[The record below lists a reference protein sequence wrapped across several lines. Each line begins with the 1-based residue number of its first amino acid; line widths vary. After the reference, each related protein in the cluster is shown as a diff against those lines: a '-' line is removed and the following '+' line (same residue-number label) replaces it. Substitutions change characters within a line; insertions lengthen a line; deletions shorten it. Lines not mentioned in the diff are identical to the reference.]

1 MANTKYHTLYVQ
13 NVSLPKDN
21 KDSIAEPVKGLE
33 GIVAADTKLSSVN
46 GEKGILRYCGYNI
59 DDLAFDT
66 TFEETIC
73 LLYDTELPNK
83 DRLDEMTKRIGE
95 ARVLPKE
102 VIKVITELSGKTSP
116 MSTLRTVV
124 SSLGHFEKN
133 VPLNELPPKA
143 LRLVGQISTA
153 VAIIHRL
160 REGLPLI
167 EADPERGHAEDFL
180 RMLHGKEPT
189 KIQIQALNLY
199 LILLADHGFNASTF
213 SARVTAGTLANM
225 HSAITSAVGTL
236 SGPLH
241 GGANEKAMEMIIEVG
256 KVKNASNFIENALNT
271 KQKIMGFGHRVYKVD
286 DARKSH
292 LKGMAK
298 KLWEERGNMELF
310 NVSEEIEKQVKSR
323 KQIIT
328 NVDFYSA
335 PLLYGLDIPTDLFTP
350 LFAMS
355 RVAGWTA
362 HVLEQYRNNRL
373 IRPRARY
380 VGTIDRTFRPIEQR

>member
-1 MANTKYHTLYVQ
+1 M
-13 NVSLPKDN
+13 SLPKDN
-21 KDSIAEPVKGLE
+21 KDSIPEPVKGLE

-59 DDLAFDT
+59 DDLAFNT
-66 TFEETIC
+66 SFEETIC
-73 LLYDTELPNK
+73 LLYDYELPNEE
-83 DRLDEMTKRIGE
+83 RLNEMTKNIGE

-102 VIKVITELSGKTSP
+102 VISIITELVGKTSP

-124 SSLGHFEKN
+124 SVLGHYENN
-133 VPLNELPPKA
+133 VPLNELAPKA
-143 LRLVGQISTA
+143 LRLVGQIATA
-153 VAIIHRL
+153 VAMIHRL
-160 REGLPLI
+160 REGLPII
-167 EADPERGHAEDFL
+167 EADPTKGHAEDFL
-180 RMLHGKEPT
+180 RMLHDEEPT
-189 KIQIQALNLY
+189 QTQIEALNLY

-213 SARVTAGTLANM
+213 SARVTAGTLANL

-241 GGANEKAMEMIIEVG
+241 GGANEKAMDMILEVG
-256 KVKNASNFIENALNT
+256 SKKKASGYIQKAFDN

-286 DARKSH
+286 DARKPH
-292 LKGMAK
+292 LKKMAK
-298 KLWEERGNMELF
+298 QIWEEKGNMKIF
-310 NVSEEIEKQVKSR
+310 DVSEEIEKQVKER
-323 KQIIT
+323 KPIIT

-335 PLLYGLDIPTDLFTP
+335 PLLYGLEIPTDLFTP

-380 VGTIDRTFRPIEQR
+380 IGQINRTFRPIDQR

>member
-1 MANTKYHTLYVQ
+1 M
-13 NVSLPKDN
+13 SLPKDN
-21 KDSIAEPVKGLE
+21 KDSIPEPVKGLE

-59 DDLAFDT
+59 DDLAFNT
-66 TFEETIC
+66 SFEETIC
-73 LLYDTELPNK
+73 LLYDYELPNEE
-83 DRLDEMTKRIGE
+83 RLNEMTKNIGE

-102 VIKVITELSGKTSP
+102 VISIITELVGKTSP

-124 SSLGHFEKN
+124 SVLGHYENN
-133 VPLNELPPKA
+133 VPLNELAPKA
-143 LRLVGQISTA
+143 LRLVGQIATA
-153 VAIIHRL
+153 VAMIHRL
-160 REGLPLI
+160 REGLPVI
-167 EADPERGHAEDFL
+167 EANPAKGHAEDFL
-180 RMLHGKEPT
+180 RMLHDKEPT
-189 KIQIQALNLY
+189 QTQIEALNLY

-213 SARVTAGTLANM
+213 SARVTAGTLANL
-225 HSAITSAVGTL
+225 HSTITSAVGTL

-241 GGANEKAMEMIIEVG
+241 GGANEKAMDMILEVG
-256 KVKNASNFIENALNT
+256 TKKKASNYIQKAFDN

-286 DARKSH
+286 DARKPH
-292 LKGMAK
+292 LKKMAK
-298 KLWEERGNMELF
+298 QVLEEKGNMKIF
-310 NVSEEIEKQVKSR
+310 DVSEEIEKQVKDR
-323 KQIIT
+323 KPIIT

-335 PLLYGLDIPTDLFTP
+335 PLLYGLEIPTDLFTP

-380 VGTIDRTFRPIEQR
+380 IGQIDRTFRPIEQR

>member
-1 MANTKYHTLYVQ
+1 M
-13 NVSLPKDN
+13 SLPKDN
-21 KDSIAEPVKGLE
+21 KDSIPEPVKGLE

-59 DDLAFDT
+59 DDLAFNT
-66 TFEETIC
+66 SFEETIC
-73 LLYDTELPNK
+73 LLYDYELPNEE
-83 DRLDEMTKRIGE
+83 RLKEMTKNIGE

-102 VIKVITELSGKTSP
+102 VISIITELVGKTSP

-124 SSLGHFEKN
+124 SVLGHYENN
-133 VPLNELPPKA
+133 VPLNELAPKA
-143 LRLVGQISTA
+143 LRLVGQIATA
-153 VAIIHRL
+153 VAMIHRL
-160 REGLPLI
+160 REGLPII
-167 EADPERGHAEDFL
+167 EADPTKGHAEDFL
-180 RMLHGKEPT
+180 RMLHDEKPT
-189 KIQIQALNLY
+189 QTQIEALNLY

-213 SARVTAGTLANM
+213 SARVTAGTLANL

-241 GGANEKAMEMIIEVG
+241 GGANEKAMDMILEVG
-256 KVKNASNFIENALNT
+256 TKKKASDYIQKAFDN

-286 DARKSH
+286 DARKPH
-292 LKGMAK
+292 LKKMAK
-298 KLWEERGNMELF
+298 QIWEEKGNMKIF
-310 NVSEEIEKQVKSR
+310 DVSEEIEKQVKER
-323 KQIIT
+323 KAIIT

-335 PLLYGLDIPTDLFTP
+335 PLLYGLEIPTDLFTP

-380 VGTIDRTFRPIEQR
+380 IGQINRTFRPIDQR

>member
-1 MANTKYHTLYVQ
+1 M
-13 NVSLPKDN
+13 SLPKDN

-83 DRLDEMTKRIGE
+83 DRLSEMTKRIGE

-133 VPLNELPPKA
+133 VPLNDLPPKA

-167 EADPERGHAEDFL
+167 EADPTRGHAEDFL

-189 KIQIQALNLY
+189 EIQIKALNLY

-256 KVKNASNFIENALNT
+256 NVENASAFVENALNT

-298 KLWEERGNMELF
+298 KIWEERGDMALF
-310 NVSEEIEKQVKSR
+310 NVSEEIEKQVKS
-323 KQIIT
+323 KKDIIT

-362 HVLEQYRNNRL
+362 HVLEQYKNNRL

>member
-1 MANTKYHTLYVQ
+1 M
-13 NVSLPKDN
+13 SLPKDN
-21 KDSIAEPVKGLE
+21 KDSIPEPVKGLE

-59 DDLAFDT
+59 DDLAFNT
-66 TFEETIC
+66 SFEETIC
-73 LLYDTELPNK
+73 LLYDYELPNEE
-83 DRLDEMTKRIGE
+83 RLNEMTKNIGE

-102 VIKVITELSGKTSP
+102 VISIITELVGKTSP

-124 SSLGHFEKN
+124 SVLGHYENN
-133 VPLNELPPKA
+133 VPLNELAPKA
-143 LRLVGQISTA
+143 LRLVGQIATA
-153 VAIIHRL
+153 VAMIHRL
-160 REGLPLI
+160 REGLPII
-167 EADPERGHAEDFL
+167 EADPTKGHAEDFL
-180 RMLHGKEPT
+180 RMLHDEKPT
-189 KIQIQALNLY
+189 QTQIEALNLY

-213 SARVTAGTLANM
+213 SARVTAGTLANL

-241 GGANEKAMEMIIEVG
+241 GGANEKAMDMILEVG
-256 KVKNASNFIENALNT
+256 TKKKASDYIQKAFDN

-286 DARKSH
+286 DARKPH
-292 LKGMAK
+292 LKKMAK
-298 KLWEERGNMELF
+298 QIWKEKGNMKIF
-310 NVSEEIEKQVKSR
+310 DVSEEIEKQVKER
-323 KQIIT
+323 KAIIT

-335 PLLYGLDIPTDLFTP
+335 PLLYGLEIPTDLFTP

-380 VGTIDRTFRPIEQR
+380 IGQINRTFRPIDQR

>member
-1 MANTKYHTLYVQ
+1 M
-13 NVSLPKDN
+13 SLPKDN
-21 KDSIAEPVKGLE
+21 KDSIAEPIKGLE

-133 VPLNELPPKA
+133 VPLNKLPPKA

-167 EADPERGHAEDFL
+167 EADPKRGHAEIG
-180 RMLHGKEPT
+180 R
-189 KIQIQALNLY
+189 
-199 LILLADHGFNASTF
+199 ASCRE
-213 SARVTAGTLANM
+213 RV
-225 HSAITSAVGTL
+225 
-236 SGPLH
+236 
-241 GGANEKAMEMIIEVG
+241 
-256 KVKNASNFIENALNT
+256 
-271 KQKIMGFGHRVYKVD
+271 
-286 DARKSH
+286 
-292 LKGMAK
+292 
-298 KLWEERGNMELF
+298 
-310 NVSEEIEKQVKSR
+310 
-323 KQIIT
+323 
-328 NVDFYSA
+328 
-335 PLLYGLDIPTDLFTP
+335 
-350 LFAMS
+350 
-355 RVAGWTA
+355 
-362 HVLEQYRNNRL
+362 
-373 IRPRARY
+373 
-380 VGTIDRTFRPIEQR
+380 

>member
-1 MANTKYHTLYVQ
+1 M
-13 NVSLPKDN
+13 SLPKDN
-21 KDSIAEPVKGLE
+21 KDSIPEPVKGLE

-59 DDLAFDT
+59 DDLAFNT
-66 TFEETIC
+66 SFEETIC
-73 LLYDTELPNK
+73 LLYDYELPNEE
-83 DRLDEMTKRIGE
+83 RLKEMTKNIGE

-102 VIKVITELSGKTSP
+102 VISIITELVGKTSP

-124 SSLGHFEKN
+124 SVLGHYENN
-133 VPLNELPPKA
+133 VPLNELAPKA
-143 LRLVGQISTA
+143 LRLVGQIATA
-153 VAIIHRL
+153 VAMIHRL
-160 REGLPLI
+160 REGLPI
-167 EADPERGHAEDFL
+167 VEADPTKGHAEDFL
-180 RMLHGKEPT
+180 RMLHDKEAT
-189 KIQIQALNLY
+189 QTQIEALNLY

-213 SARVTAGTLANM
+213 SARVTAGTLANL
-225 HSAITSAVGTL
+225 HSTITSAVGTL

-241 GGANEKAMEMIIEVG
+241 GGANEKAMDMILEVG
-256 KVKNASNFIENALNT
+256 TKKKASNYIQKAFDN

-286 DARKSH
+286 DARKPH
-292 LKGMAK
+292 LKKMAK
-298 KLWEERGNMELF
+298 QVLEEKGNMKIF
-310 NVSEEIEKQVKSR
+310 DVSEEIEKQVKDR
-323 KQIIT
+323 KPIIT

-335 PLLYGLDIPTDLFTP
+335 PLLYGLEIPTDLFTP

-380 VGTIDRTFRPIEQR
+380 IGQIDRTFRPIDQR

>member
-1 MANTKYHTLYVQ
+1 M
-13 NVSLPKDN
+13 SLPKDN
-21 KDSIAEPVKGLE
+21 KDSIPEPVKGLE

-59 DDLAFDT
+59 DDLAFNT
-66 TFEETIC
+66 SFEETIC
-73 LLYDTELPNK
+73 LLYDYELPNEE
-83 DRLDEMTKRIGE
+83 RLNEMTKNIGE

-102 VIKVITELSGKTSP
+102 VISIITELVGKTSP

-124 SSLGHFEKN
+124 SVLGHYENN
-133 VPLNELPPKA
+133 VPLNELAPKA
-143 LRLVGQISTA
+143 LRLVGQIATA
-153 VAIIHRL
+153 VAMIHRL
-160 REGLPLI
+160 REGLPI
-167 EADPERGHAEDFL
+167 VEADPTKGHAEDFL
-180 RMLHGKEPT
+180 RMLHDKEAT
-189 KIQIQALNLY
+189 QTQIEALNLY

-213 SARVTAGTLANM
+213 SARVTAGTLANL

-241 GGANEKAMEMIIEVG
+241 GGANEKAMDMILEVG
-256 KVKNASNFIENALNT
+256 TKKKASNYIQKAFDN

-286 DARKSH
+286 DARKPH
-292 LKGMAK
+292 LKKMAK
-298 KLWEERGNMELF
+298 QVLEEKGNMKIF
-310 NVSEEIEKQVKSR
+310 DVSEEIEKQVKDR
-323 KQIIT
+323 KPIIT

-335 PLLYGLDIPTDLFTP
+335 PLLYGLEIPTDLFTP

-380 VGTIDRTFRPIEQR
+380 IGQIDRTFRPIDQR

>member
-1 MANTKYHTLYVQ
+1 MK

-21 KDSIAEPVKGLE
+21 KDSIPEPTKGLE
-33 GIVAADTKLSSVN
+33 GIVAADTTLSSVN

-59 DDLAFDT
+59 DDLSLNT
-66 TFEETIC
+66 TFEEIIC
-73 LLYDTELPNK
+73 LLYDIELPNEERLK
-83 DRLDEMTKRIGE
+83 DMTSRIGK
-95 ARVLPKE
+95 ARVLPDE
-102 VIKVITELSGKTSP
+102 IKRMIIELEGKTSP

-124 SSLGHFEKN
+124 SALGHYEKN
-133 VPLNELPPKA
+133 VPLKDLPPKA
-143 LRLVGQISTA
+143 LRLVGQIATA
-153 VAIIHRL
+153 VAMIDRL
-160 REGLPLI
+160 RKKLPVI
-167 EADPERGHAEDFL
+167 DADPTKGHAEDFL
-180 RMLHGKEPT
+180 RMLTGNEPSKT
-189 KIQIQALNLY
+189 EIQALDLY

-213 SARVTAGTLANM
+213 SARVTAGTLANL

-241 GGANEKAMEMIIEVG
+241 GGANEKAMDMIIEVG
-256 KVKNASNFIENALNT
+256 NVENASDYIENALNT

-286 DARKSH
+286 DARKPH
-292 LKGMAK
+292 LKEMAR
-298 KLWEERGNMELF
+298 KLWEERGDMELF
-310 NVSEEIEKQVKSR
+310 QVSEEIEKQVKNR
-323 KQIIT
+323 KNIIT

-335 PLLYGLDIPTDLFTP
+335 PLLYGLKIPTDLFTP

-380 VGTIDRTFRPIEQR
+380 VGPINRTFKPIEQR

>member
-1 MANTKYHTLYVQ
+1 
-13 NVSLPKDN
+13 VSLPKDN

-33 GIVAADTKLSSVN
+33 GIVAADTRLSSVN

-83 DRLDEMTKRIGE
+83 DRLSEMTKRIGE

-133 VPLNELPPKA
+133 VPLNDLPPKA

-167 EADPERGHAEDFL
+167 EADPTRGHAEDFL

-189 KIQIQALNLY
+189 EIQIKALNLY

-256 KVKNASNFIENALNT
+256 NVENASAFVENALNT

-298 KLWEERGNMELF
+298 KLWEERGDMDLF
-310 NVSEEIEKQVKSR
+310 NVSEEIEKQVKS
-323 KQIIT
+323 KKEIIT

-362 HVLEQYRNNRL
+362 HVLEQYKNNRL

>member
-1 MANTKYHTLYVQ
+1 M
-13 NVSLPKDN
+13 SLPKDN
-21 KDSIAEPVKGLE
+21 KDSIPEPVKGLE

-59 DDLAFDT
+59 DDLAFNT
-66 TFEETIC
+66 SFEETIC
-73 LLYDTELPNK
+73 LLYDYELPNEE
-83 DRLDEMTKRIGE
+83 RLNEMTKNIGE

-102 VIKVITELSGKTSP
+102 VISIITELVGKTSP

-124 SSLGHFEKN
+124 SVLGHYENN
-133 VPLNELPPKA
+133 VPLNELAPKA
-143 LRLVGQISTA
+143 LRLVGQIATA
-153 VAIIHRL
+153 VAMIHRL
-160 REGLPLI
+160 REGLPI
-167 EADPERGHAEDFL
+167 VEADPTKGHAEDFL
-180 RMLHGKEPT
+180 RMLHDKEAT
-189 KIQIQALNLY
+189 QTQIEALNLY

-213 SARVTAGTLANM
+213 SARVTAGTLANL
-225 HSAITSAVGTL
+225 HSTITSAVGTL

-241 GGANEKAMEMIIEVG
+241 GGANEKAMDMILEVG
-256 KVKNASNFIENALNT
+256 TKKKASNYIQKAFDN

-286 DARKSH
+286 DARKPH
-292 LKGMAK
+292 LKKMAK
-298 KLWEERGNMELF
+298 QIWEEKGNMKIF
-310 NVSEEIEKQVKSR
+310 DVSEEIEKQVKDR
-323 KQIIT
+323 KPIIT

-335 PLLYGLDIPTDLFTP
+335 PLLYGLEIPTDLFTP

-380 VGTIDRTFRPIEQR
+380 IGQIDRTFRPIDQR

>member
-1 MANTKYHTLYVQ
+1 M
-13 NVSLPKDN
+13 SLPKDN
-21 KDSIAEPVKGLE
+21 KDSIPEPVKGLE

-59 DDLAFDT
+59 DDLAFNT
-66 TFEETIC
+66 SFEETIC
-73 LLYDTELPNK
+73 LLYDYELPNEE
-83 DRLDEMTKRIGE
+83 RLNEMTKNIGE

-102 VIKVITELSGKTSP
+102 VISIITELVGKTSP

-124 SSLGHFEKN
+124 SVLGHYENN
-133 VPLNELPPKA
+133 VPLNELAPKA
-143 LRLVGQISTA
+143 LRLVGQIATA
-153 VAIIHRL
+153 VAMIHRL
-160 REGLPLI
+160 REGLPII
-167 EADPERGHAEDFL
+167 EADPTKGHAEDFL
-180 RMLHGKEPT
+180 RMLHDEEPT
-189 KIQIQALNLY
+189 QTQIEALNLY

-213 SARVTAGTLANM
+213 SARVTAGTLANL

-241 GGANEKAMEMIIEVG
+241 GGANEKAMDMILEVG
-256 KVKNASNFIENALNT
+256 TKKKASNYIQKAFDN

-286 DARKSH
+286 DARKPH
-292 LKGMAK
+292 LKKMAK
-298 KLWEERGNMELF
+298 QIWEEKGNMKIF
-310 NVSEEIEKQVKSR
+310 DVSEEIEKQVKDR
-323 KQIIT
+323 KPIIT

-335 PLLYGLDIPTDLFTP
+335 PLLYGLEIPTDLFTP

-380 VGTIDRTFRPIEQR
+380 IGQIDRTFRPIDQR

>member
-1 MANTKYHTLYVQ
+1 M
-13 NVSLPKDN
+13 SLPKDN
-21 KDSIAEPVKGLE
+21 KDSIPEPVKGLE

-59 DDLAFDT
+59 DDLAFNT
-66 TFEETIC
+66 SFEETIC
-73 LLYDTELPNK
+73 LLYDYELPNEE
-83 DRLDEMTKRIGE
+83 RLNEMTKNIGE

-102 VIKVITELSGKTSP
+102 VISIITELVGKTSP

-124 SSLGHFEKN
+124 SVLGHYENN
-133 VPLNELPPKA
+133 VPLNELAPKA
-143 LRLVGQISTA
+143 LRLVGQIATA
-153 VAIIHRL
+153 VAMIHRL
-160 REGLPLI
+160 REGLPI
-167 EADPERGHAEDFL
+167 VEADPTKGHAEDFL
-180 RMLHGKEPT
+180 RMLHDKEAT
-189 KIQIQALNLY
+189 QTQIEALNLY

-213 SARVTAGTLANM
+213 SARVTAGTLANL

-241 GGANEKAMEMIIEVG
+241 GGANEKAMDMILEVG
-256 KVKNASNFIENALNT
+256 TKKKASGYIQKAFDN

-286 DARKSH
+286 DARKPH
-292 LKGMAK
+292 LKKMAK
-298 KLWEERGNMELF
+298 QIWEEKGNKKIF
-310 NVSEEIEKQVKSR
+310 DVSEEIEKQVKER
-323 KQIIT
+323 KPIIT

-335 PLLYGLDIPTDLFTP
+335 PLLYGLEIPTDLFTP

-380 VGTIDRTFRPIEQR
+380 IGQIDRTFRPIDQR

>member
-1 MANTKYHTLYVQ
+1 M
-13 NVSLPKDN
+13 SLPKDN
-21 KDSIAEPVKGLE
+21 KDSIPEPVKGLE

-59 DDLAFDT
+59 DDLAFNT
-66 TFEETIC
+66 SFEETIC
-73 LLYDTELPNK
+73 LLYDYELPNEE
-83 DRLDEMTKRIGE
+83 RLNEMTKNIGE

-102 VIKVITELSGKTSP
+102 VISVITELVGKTSP

-124 SSLGHFEKN
+124 SVLGHYENN
-133 VPLNELPPKA
+133 VPLNELAPKA
-143 LRLVGQISTA
+143 LRLVGQIATA
-153 VAIIHRL
+153 VAMIHRL
-160 REGLPLI
+160 REGLPII
-167 EADPERGHAEDFL
+167 EADPAKGHAEDFL
-180 RMLHGKEPT
+180 RMLHDKEPT
-189 KIQIQALNLY
+189 QTQIEALNLY

-213 SARVTAGTLANM
+213 SARVTAGTLANL

-241 GGANEKAMEMIIEVG
+241 GGANEKAMDMILEVG
-256 KVKNASNFIENALNT
+256 TKKKASNYIQKAFDN

-286 DARKSH
+286 DARKPH
-292 LKGMAK
+292 LKKMAK
-298 KLWEERGNMELF
+298 QVLEEKGNMKIF
-310 NVSEEIEKQVKSR
+310 DVSEEIEKQVKDR
-323 KQIIT
+323 KPIIT

-335 PLLYGLDIPTDLFTP
+335 PLLYGLEIPTDLFTP

-380 VGTIDRTFRPIEQR
+380 IGQIDRTFRPIDQR

>member
-1 MANTKYHTLYVQ
+1 M
-13 NVSLPKDN
+13 SLPKDN
-21 KDSIAEPVKGLE
+21 KDSIPEPVKGLE
-33 GIVAADTKLSSVN
+33 GIVAADTTLSSVN

-59 DDLAFDT
+59 DDLAFNT
-66 TFEETIC
+66 TLEETIC
-73 LLYDTELPNK
+73 LLYDNELPNK
-83 DRLDEMTKRIGE
+83 KRLEEMTKKVGE
-95 ARVLPKE
+95 ARVLPDE
-102 VIKVITELSGKTSP
+102 VIKIITELVGKTSP

-124 SSLGHFEKN
+124 SVLGHYEKN
-133 VPLNELPPKA
+133 VPLKELPPKA

-160 REGLPLI
+160 RENLPII
-167 EADPERGHAEDFL
+167 EADPSKGHAEDFL
-180 RMLHGKEPT
+180 RMLHDEKPT
-189 KIQIQALNLY
+189 QTQIEALNLY

-213 SARVTAGTLANM
+213 SARVTAGTLANL

-241 GGANEKAMEMIIEVG
+241 GGANEKAMDMILEVG
-256 KVKNASNFIENALNT
+256 TKKKASGYIQKAFDN

-286 DARKSH
+286 DARKPH
-292 LKGMAK
+292 LKKMAK
-298 KLWEERGNMELF
+298 QIWKEKGNMKIF
-310 NVSEEIEKQVKSR
+310 DVSEEIEKQVKER
-323 KQIIT
+323 KPIIT

-335 PLLYGLDIPTDLFTP
+335 PLLYGLEIPTDLFTP

-380 VGTIDRTFRPIEQR
+380 IGQINRTFRPIDQR